1 MLIENSK
8 KIVLK
13 LGSSTVVDSTGIFK
27 KKWVTSLIKEIIFF
41 NKSDLLEKD
50 DIDKKL
56 KEFKNKIKIRCEVI
70 SVFSNKDIQKVK
82 KLLIKNVN

>member
-1 MLIENSK
+1 M
-8 KIVLK
+8 
-13 LGSSTVVDSTGIFK
+13 
-27 KKWVTSLIKEIIFF
+27 
-41 NKSDLLEKD
+41 LEKD

-56 KEFKNKIKIRCEVI
+56 KEFKNKIKTKFEVI